1 MNSVRKISTENT
13 GITMN
18 NNDKGYGLMKSLLD
32 IQQEIRTL
40 ENSVQQIM
48 GSIKNINA
56 DIDNIRNSSEV
67 GVLDFCRIEILA
79 KQFTFSKHP
88 LDKLEDGRACQ
99 VYLEMLL
106 NIVRLDSDG
115 EVTVNRMVFIK
126 WLQLQSRIDWSLEDL
141 YKDSFK
147 IEKQSYYELV
157 ESIPKKYR
165 EYFIVDAL
173 IVANIAGSANEEIY
187 EYISDMIAILGMSSE
202 DIKKLALISRL
213 ALSQNVEGISREQLK
228 IVQDKIKGYGH
239 YIKSNIVEDGIKALR
254 VIAVEL
260 HDSDAR
266 DFKWKVKQHQKVRS
280 GDVIAAY
287 KKEKRSRGFT
297 YSKEYKVEE
306 IKATVSGTIFQFRDN
321 NTNYGVIAHEQD
333 DKDSIKA
340 WVKARR

>member
-1 MNSVRKISTENT
+1 
-13 GITMN
+13 
-18 NNDKGYGLMKSLLD
+18 MKSLLD

-67 GVLDFCRIEILA
+67 GVLDFYKIEILA
-79 KQFTFSKHP
+79 KQFDFGKHP

-106 NIVRLDSDG
+106 NIVRLDFYG

-147 IEKQSYYELV
+147 IEKQSYYDLLEA
-157 ESIPKKYR
+157 IPKKYR
-165 EYFIVDAL
+165 EYFVVDSL
-173 IVANIAGSANEEIY
+173 IVANIAGNANREIY
-187 EYISDMIAILGMSSE
+187 EYIADIVSVLGISADE
-202 DIKKLALISRL
+202 VKDLALISRV
-213 ALSQNVEGISREQLK
+213 ALNQNIEGISREQLEVIYNK
-228 IVQDKIKGYGH
+228 AKEYSYFIH
-239 YIKSNIVEDGIKALR
+239 NNIVEEGIKALR
-254 VIAVEL
+254 VIEVEL
-260 HDSDAR
+260 PDIYVG

-280 GDVIAAY
+280 GDVIATCKIY
-287 KKEKRSRGFT
+287 KNKKGGFGFHNPKDYKE
-297 YSKEYKVEE
+297 EE

-333 DKDSIKA
+333 NKDSIKA
-340 WVKARR
+340 WVKARK